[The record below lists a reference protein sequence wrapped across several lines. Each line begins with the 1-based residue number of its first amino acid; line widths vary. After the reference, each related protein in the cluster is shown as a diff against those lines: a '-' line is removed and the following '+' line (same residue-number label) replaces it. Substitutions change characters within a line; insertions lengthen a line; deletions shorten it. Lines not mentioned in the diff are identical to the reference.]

1 MMKKVLWRRRVLAC
15 ALSIGLCGLGI
26 FRAHL
31 KAHDDGAGQ
40 RWLQWG
46 RNAQHTGAI
55 DVEGQSL
62 GRIVADITYDPL
74 VPDEQAFTG
83 GELLAHYQVPLLD
96 GSDVFMA
103 FKTGTFDPNA
113 NNPFSTEI
121 FHQKRLHWEGG
132 QLVEKWDFQ
141 TDWTPEPADYVGGWE
156 PVHHAALANGH
167 LFEMG
172 AGGTLFMLNRG
183 SGEVKARINPFGS
196 TIDANTFVAGPP
208 TADQNGNIYYNVLKL
223 DP

>member
-103 FKTGTFDPNA
+103 FKSGDYS
-113 NNPFSTEI
+113 NPFNSQVWHE
-121 FHQKRLHWEGG
+121 KRLHWEGG
-132 QLVEKWDFQ
+132 QLVEKWDFT
-141 TDWTPEPADYVGGWE
+141 TDWKPEPIDFSGGWE
-156 PVHHAALANGH
+156 PVFHAVLANDLVYVQG
-167 LFEMG
+167 F
-172 AGGTLFMLNRG
+172 GGTIVQLNRG
-183 SGEVKARINPFGS
+183 AGQVLAQINPFGS
-196 TIDANTFVAGPP
+196 
-208 TADQNGNIYYNVLKL
+208 
-223 DP
+223 